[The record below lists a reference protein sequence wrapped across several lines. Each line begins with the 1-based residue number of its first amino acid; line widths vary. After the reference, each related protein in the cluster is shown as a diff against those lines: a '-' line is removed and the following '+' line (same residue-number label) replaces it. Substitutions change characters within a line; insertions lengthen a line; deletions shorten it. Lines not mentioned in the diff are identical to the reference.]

1 MEFPKELKNPIQS
14 GNFTFYDT
22 SIEGVKV
29 VDVKLYGDARGGF
42 METYREENFVAGGI
56 DTSLYRITSPHPFK
70 VCSVVFTSRLS
81 ILRQSL
87 CV

>member
-42 METYREENFVAGGI
+42 METYREENFVASGI
-56 DTSLYRITSPHPFK
+56 DASFVQDNQFRA
-70 VCSVVFTSRLS
+70 CSAVFTSRLS
-81 ILRQSL
+81 IHRQSL

>member
-56 DTSLYRITSPHPFK
+56 
-70 VCSVVFTSRLS
+70 
-81 ILRQSL
+81 
-87 CV
+87 